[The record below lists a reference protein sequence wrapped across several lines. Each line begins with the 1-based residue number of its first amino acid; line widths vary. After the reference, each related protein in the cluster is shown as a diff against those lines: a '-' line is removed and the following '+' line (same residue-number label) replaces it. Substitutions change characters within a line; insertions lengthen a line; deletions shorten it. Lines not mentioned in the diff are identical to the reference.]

1 MISSIKNNRIDEF
14 KNKYRHVDM
23 LLIDD
28 IQFIVGKEST
38 QEEFFHTFNTLYE
51 GKKQIIISSDKPP
64 KDIENLEDR
73 LISRF
78 KVGLTV
84 DVQPPNYETR
94 MAILNKRAEL
104 DNIKVDQDCMHYIAD
119 NIKSNIRELEGALN
133 QIHNFSRL
141 KNKPIT
147 LELVKEALENIITP
161 DLNKPVTPELII
173 DIVSEHFNIT
183 PQDIRGQ
190 KRSRDIAYPRQI
202 CMYLCRKMTD
212 NSLQSIG
219 THLGKKDHT
228 TIIHGAEKIEKDLQ
242 TDEALKNTIE
252 VLTKKISPNR
262 Q

>member
-1 MISSIKNNRIDEF
+1 
-14 KNKYRHVDM
+14 M

-51 GKKQIIISSDKPP
+51 SKKQIIISSDKPP

-104 DNIKVDQDCMHYIAD
+104 EHIDIDQDCMHYIAD

-133 QIHNFSRL
+133 QISNFTRL
-141 KNKPIT
+141 KNRRVDMN
-147 LELVKEALENIITP
+147 LVIEALENIISP
-161 DLNKPVTPELII
+161 DANKPVTLELII
-173 DIVSEHFNIT
+173 SVVSEHFNI
-183 PQDIRGQ
+183 PPADILGS

-202 CMYLCRKMTD
+202 CMYLCRKMTS
-212 NSLQSIG
+212 NSLQVIG
-219 THLGKKDHT
+219 NYLGKKDHST
-228 TIIHGAEKIEKDLQ
+228 VLHGFEKIERDVKN
-242 TDEALKNTIE
+242 DETLANTIE
-252 VLTKKISPNR
+252 VLTKKINPN

>member
-1 MISSIKNNRIDEF
+1 
-14 KNKYRHVDM
+14 
-23 LLIDD
+23 
-28 IQFIVGKEST
+28 
-38 QEEFFHTFNTLYE
+38 
-51 GKKQIIISSDKPP
+51 
-64 KDIENLEDR
+64 
-73 LISRF
+73 
-78 KVGLTV
+78 
-84 DVQPPNYETR
+84 

-190 KRSRDIAYPRQI
+190 KRSRDICLP
-202 CMYLCRKMTD
+202 
-212 NSLQSIG
+212 SP
-219 THLGKKDHT
+219 
-228 TIIHGAEKIEKDLQ
+228 DLYVPMQ
-242 TDEALKNTIE
+242 KND
-252 VLTKKISPNR
+252 R
-262 Q
+262 